1 MIYADPS
8 FLCSLYGWDSN
19 SSIATDTFSK
29 ERRRPLFFT
38 PWQRFEVNN
47 SIRLAAGRLSR
58 GGHRVLFQVGNVL
71 KTIREDLSAG
81 RLRHVEPDWREA
93 LRLAEELSEQH
104 SEDLGTG
111 AVDVWHV
118 AAAVMLNAEVFWTFD
133 ESQRKLALDCGRLP
147 RVPALATA

>member
-8 FLCSLYGWDSN
+8 FLCSLYGWDAN
-19 SSIATDTFSK
+19 STTAIDAVSR

-38 PWQRFEVNN
+38 PWQRFEVCN

-58 GGHRVLFQVGNVL
+58 GGHRVLFQTGNVL
-71 KTIREDLSAG
+71 KSIREDLSAG
-81 RLRHVEPDWREA
+81 RLRHVEPNWREA

-104 SEDLGTG
+104 TEGVGTG

-118 AAAVMLNAEVFWTFD
+118 AAAVLLNAEIFWTFD
-133 ESQRKLALDCGRLP
+133 ESQRKLALACGRLP
-147 RVPALATA
+147 RVPVLETA